1 MNGFK
6 DDRGREGGRVASS
19 DDLSARGPTV
29 HMPHPGPTEYLGAAS
44 GSGKADAGHGAGGSP
59 LDDAIA
65 RMYLRRNLSRR
76 QLADVERHLETVA
89 RGRYVFGS
97 YSDWT
102 TLELTDEAD
111 LLSLRKTFPG
121 LIDGWR
127 ELP

>member
-1 MNGFK
+1 MMSTP
-6 DDRGREGGRVASS
+6 E
-19 DDLSARGPTV
+19 
-29 HMPHPGPTEYLGAAS
+29 
-44 GSGKADAGHGAGGSP
+44 
-59 LDDAIA
+59 DAIA
-65 RMYLRRNLSRR
+65 RMYLRRGLRRR